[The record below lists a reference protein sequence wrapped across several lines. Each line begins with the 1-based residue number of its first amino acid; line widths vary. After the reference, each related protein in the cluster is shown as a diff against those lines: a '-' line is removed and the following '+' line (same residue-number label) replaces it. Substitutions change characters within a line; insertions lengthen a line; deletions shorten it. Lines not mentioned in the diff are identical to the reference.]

1 MHAPDCPATTN
12 AALGLASLRVSY
24 KNVVVGTDGSETA
37 GKAVRHA
44 GRLAAAFGARLIVV
58 TAFAP
63 VHHHESGAHEEV
75 PPDDIRW
82 MLADRNQAE
91 EKVRAGRALAKA
103 EGASDVVVQTADGDA
118 AEILLEA
125 AGDFAADLIVVGSK
139 GLTGA
144 SRFILGSVASSV
156 SHHASC
162 DVLVV
167 HTTG

>member
-1 MHAPDCPATTN
+1 
-12 AALGLASLRVSY
+12 VSY

-37 GKAVRHA
+37 EKAVRHA
-44 GRLAAAFGARLIVV
+44 GRLAATFGARLVVV

-63 VHHHESGAHEEV
+63 VHHHESGHEEV

-91 EKVRAGRALAKA
+91 EKARTGRELAKS
-103 EGASDVVVQTADGDA
+103 EGAPDVVVQTADGEA
-118 AEILLEA
+118 AEVLLEA

-156 SHHASC
+156 SHHAPC